1 MIRIYMSL
9 RETSSNYPAQSY
21 PIGNDG
27 SKDSYSLCLRGM
39 CRSPDEISLTDW
51 PFMLSPKISEQL
63 ADIALHYI

>member
-21 PIGNDG
+21 LTGNDG

-39 CRSPDEISLTDW
+39 CRSPDEISLTD
-51 PFMLSPKISEQL
+51 
-63 ADIALHYI
+63 